1 MHRLTGG
8 IFLVHRRQLP
18 DSFDGNIFLARF
30 GTPEF
35 ASAKACRIG
44 YHSVR
49 SREPQTDG
57 AFRSIPFAYRAAGS
71 RVGWLTVTIHS
82 PFPVKPAA
90 ITPFRTVR
98 EIVQSSGQGKAHDA
112 MANMACFVSRHLT
125 GRHAELGRA
134 GPICPFARQGS
145 ATGGIRFADC
155 AALPGEEA
163 RIVEIMAQ
171 VRRDFLRWGEGSG
184 IPQILRACVVTF
196 SALEGKE
203 DAAMIE
209 RVQRRLKPEYVESG
223 LMIGQFFPGCDEG
236 GIRNPAFR
244 PLDAPVISLAVRF
257 MTLADAPFMLGDPR
271 FRAAFVAQHGADGE
285 RELLQAERT
294 RREHAG

>member
-1 MHRLTGG
+1 M
-8 IFLVHRRQLP
+8 
-18 DSFDGNIFLARF
+18 
-30 GTPEF
+30 
-35 ASAKACRIG
+35 
-44 YHSVR
+44 
-49 SREPQTDG
+49 
-57 AFRSIPFAYRAAGS
+57 
-71 RVGWLTVTIHS
+71 TIHS
-82 PFPVKPAA
+82 RFPVKPAA

-98 EIVQSSGQGKAHDA
+98 EIVESSDKGGAQDA
-112 MANMACFVSRHLT
+112 MAKMACFVSRHLT
-125 GRHAELGRA
+125 GKHSDLGRA

-163 RIVEIMAQ
+163 RIAEIMAQ
-171 VRRDFLRWGEGSG
+171 VRREFLCWGEGSG
-184 IPQILRACVVTF
+184 IPQMLRAYVVTF
-196 SALEGKE
+196 SALDGPE

-209 RVQRRLKPEYVESG
+209 KVQKRLKPDYVESG
-223 LMIGQFFPGCDEG
+223 LMIGQFFPGCEEG

-244 PLDAPVISLAVRF
+244 PLNAPVISLAVRF

-294 RREHAG
+294 RRENAS